1 VVMRPVMNAPF
12 IAASQAIYKT
22 IPFKSYIFRLLR
34 WMWTPPESVYQHLH
48 FSGDFTIHVDAD
60 HSFKMCNHGAIYN
73 TLFWRGIAGGGT
85 SLEIWKRLSRDASVI
100 VDIGAHNGLYALLS
114 RSVNKTATIVAFE
127 AVERV
132 FKAMEANVALNRYV
146 VTAENMA
153 VSDRSGEAMF
163 YDLPG
168 DQPNSGSL
176 DTEIAVMRPDC
187 VPISIKT
194 TRLDGYLSSKGI
206 EAPDLIKIDVE
217 RHEPSV
223 IRGME
228 AFLCERKPSLIIEIL
243 TEEVAT
249 IAESLLREIGYT
261 FYSINDKLWY
271 IEPVETL
278 SPSGVIGQNFLICTS
293 DIVSSYLADL
303 VRNSSSMT
311 R

>member
-1 VVMRPVMNAPF
+1 MHAPF
-12 IAASQAIYKT
+12 IAVSRAIYKT
-22 IPFKSYIFRLLR
+22 IPFKPYVFRLLR
-34 WMWTPPESVYQHLH
+34 WMWTPPELIYQHLH
-48 FSGDFTIHVDAD
+48 FSGDFTIQVDAD
-60 HSFKMCNHGAIYN
+60 HSFKMCNHGAYHN

-85 SLEIWKRLSRDASVI
+85 SLEIWKRLSRNASVI
-100 VDIGAHNGLYALLS
+100 IDIGAHHGLYALLS

-132 FKAMEANVALNRYV
+132 FEVMEENVALNGYV
-146 VTAENMA
+146 IAAENMA

-168 DQPNSGSL
+168 DQPVAGSL
-176 DTEIAVMRPDC
+176 DAEIAVLIPDS

-223 IRGME
+223 ICGME
-228 AFLCERKPSLIIEIL
+228 DFLYERKPSLIIEIL

-249 IAESLLREIGYT
+249 LAGSLLRGIGYT
-261 FYSINDKLWY
+261 FYSINDKLWH

-278 SPSGVIGQNFLICTS
+278 SPRGVIGQNFLICTS
-293 DIVSSYLADL
+293 DIASSYLADL
-303 VRNSSSMT
+303 VRNSASVT